1 MTGDGT
7 RVVRA
12 GLPAPEPGRPFLPG
26 PVFAA
31 PYHLDPL
38 AGPVAGLPGYGR
50 PDNPTRVALEAAIG
64 ELECGECTVFAS
76 GMAGIAAVLQVA
88 ARRPGFVLMP
98 SDGYYA
104 ARTLATQLLP
114 DVRFAPTAG
123 PYPDFAGA
131 SLVLLESPANP
142 GLAMCDVAVLAAA
155 ARAAGALVAV
165 DNTTATPLGQRPLD
179 LGADISVASGTKALA
194 GHSDVVLGYACARS
208 PELAGELRSWRNLAG
223 SVPGPFEA
231 WLVHRSIGT
240 LDLRLA
246 RQSANAAAVTEVLA
260 GHPSA
265 RDVRWPGRPG
275 DPAHDLARRQLRRV
289 PGVVTFTLA
298 GKAAVDRFL
307 GASELVL
314 AATSFGGLHTTADR
328 REQWGDPVPAGLVR
342 LSCGVEDTE
351 DLVADVQAALAA
363 V

>member
-12 GLPAPEPGRPFLPG
+12 GLPEPEPGRPFLPG

-31 PYHLDPL
+31 PYHLDPV
-38 AGPVAGLPGYGR
+38 AGPQPGQPGYGR
-50 PDNPTRVALEAAIG
+50 PDNPTRAALEAAIG
-64 ELECGECTVFAS
+64 ELEGGGCVVFAS
-76 GMAGIAAVLQVA
+76 GMAAIAAVLQA
-88 ARRPGFVLMP
+88 ASRRPGFVVKP

-104 ARTLATQLLP
+104 ARALATQLLP
-114 DVRFAPTAG
+114 DVRFVPTAG
-123 PYPDFAGA
+123 PYPSFDGA

-142 GLAMCDVAVLAAA
+142 GLAMCDLPALGAA

-179 LGADISVASGTKALA
+179 LGADISVGSGTKALA

-208 PELAGELRSWRNLAG
+208 PELVEALRSWRNLAG

-231 WLVHRSIGT
+231 WLVHRSMGT

-246 RQSANAAAVTEVLA
+246 RQSANAAAVADVLA
-260 GHPSA
+260 AHPA
-265 RDVRWPGRPG
+265 VLRVRWPGRPD
-275 DPAHDLARRQLRRV
+275 DPAFQLAQRQLRRV

-298 GKAAVDRFL
+298 DKAAVDRFL
-307 GASELVL
+307 LASSLVH

-328 REQWGDPVPAGLVR
+328 REQWGDDVPAGLVR
-342 LSCGVEDTE
+342 LSCGVEDTA
-351 DLVADVQAALAA
+351 DLVADIAAALKA

>member
-1 MTGDGT
+1 
-7 RVVRA
+7 
-12 GLPAPEPGRPFLPG
+12 
-26 PVFAA
+26 VFAA
-31 PYHLDPL
+31 PYHLDPVTGPQ
-38 AGPVAGLPGYGR
+38 AGQPGYGR

-64 ELECGECTVFAS
+64 DLEGGGCVVFAS
-76 GMAGIAAVLQVA
+76 GMAAIAAVLQVA
-88 ARRPGFVLMP
+88 AARSGFVVMP

-104 ARTLATQLLP
+104 ARALAPQLVA

-123 PYPDFAGA
+123 PYPSFAGA

-142 GLAMCDVAVLAAA
+142 GLAMCDLPALCAA
-155 ARAAGALVAV
+155 ARAAGALTAV

-179 LGADISVASGTKALA
+179 LGADISLGSGTKALA

-208 PELAGELRSWRNLAG
+208 PDLVQALRSWRNLAG

-246 RQSANAAAVTEVLA
+246 RQSANAAAVVEVLA
-260 GHPSA
+260 KHPA
-265 RDVRWPGRPG
+265 VTGVRWPGRPG
-275 DPAHDLARRQLRRV
+275 DPAYDLALRQLRRV

-298 GKAAVDRFL
+298 DKAAVDRFL
-307 GASELVL
+307 RASGLVL

-328 REQWGDPVPAGLVR
+328 REQWGDAVPPGLVR
-342 LSCGVEDTE
+342 LSCGVEDTD
-351 DLVADVQAALAA
+351 DLVADIAAALDA